1 MSQHLSQ
8 QKKNHS
14 SFVGVSEGKG
24 ERERQKLVAKKEKE
38 KKKLLYYR
46 IIFSYSFSLPLESFH
61 LRNMTDAS
69 TLAGENVLG
78 SFRREIILRSIVL
91 QMAKQ
96 QMCTI
101 NTVHPG

>member
-38 KKKLLYYR
+38 KK
-46 IIFSYSFSLPLESFH
+46 
-61 LRNMTDAS
+61 NC
-69 TLAGENVLG
+69 
-78 SFRREIILRSIVL
+78 SI
-91 QMAKQ
+91 
-96 QMCTI
+96 T
-101 NTVHPG
+101 G